1 MVNNPQF
8 PHSCR
13 VSRFEADPDDQ
24 YAEPTETIIL
34 EGLCQN
40 QINEVGDTVWKEG
53 VLYSDYTA
61 YLPLYTEMTGF
72 VKKGDMIEVNDNV
85 RILKGTVV
93 QFEKGNIGIRI
104 WFDGLNGSPK

>member
-8 PHSCR
+8 PHSCK
-13 VSRFEADPDDQ
+13 VSRFKADPNDQ

-34 EGLCQN
+34 EGVCQN
-40 QINEVGDTVWKEG
+40 QINEVGDTIWKES

-61 YLPLYTEMTGF
+61 YLPIDTEVIGA
-72 VKKGDMIEVNDNV
+72 VKKGDQIEVNDNV
-85 RILKGTVV
+85 RILKGTVI